1 MATEVM
7 TDKTTET
14 LERFAR
20 DLEKLSGMT
29 HEASRI
35 VHGAAVT
42 RQSTIQGWRR
52 IVRLRN
58 VLFVLAAV
66 IGLVVLMQIVRRAAT
81 GSDVERQREEGE

>member
-1 MATEVM
+1 MATDVA

-42 RQSTIQGWRR
+42 RQSTIRGWRR

-58 VLFVLAAV
+58 VVFVVAAV
-66 IGLVVLMQIVRRAAT
+66 VGLVILMQIVRRAAT
-81 GSDVERQREEGE
+81 ASDVERPEDERA